1 MENNRVASGR
11 QMLGVRRAQ
20 ATHPANKSKR
30 GRKTRELVVE
40 SNQNTRDKRFANLPC
55 TETKATSE
63 HPGSTGEADPT
74 KTLHNRAWGSRQL
87 QCTKN
92 ASNHRETRQR
102 QPLGTRRQSIRMTAL
117 IASGLV

>member
-30 GRKTRELVVE
+30 GLKTRELVVE

-55 TETKATSE
+55 AETKATSE
-63 HPGSTGEADPT
+63 HLGSTGEADP
-74 KTLHNRAWGSRQL
+74 NE
-87 QCTKN
+87 N
-92 ASNHRETRQR
+92 AA
-102 QPLGTRRQSIRMTAL
+102 QPCMGESAVAVHQACM
-117 IASGLV
+117 